1 MENASKALI
10 MAGGILIA
18 LLIIGSL
25 VLMFTSLQDYRNSE
39 EQSTKDTQVAKFNDQ
54 FEPYKKD
61 DLTLMELK
69 SVYNKIESNNKK
81 YPEYEIEFRI
91 EIEKKVQKNNLQFIY
106 AKEEND
112 GTLSDIENYSI
123 NNDLKTLEDEIKINT
138 KFKCKSVAYDND
150 NGRISKMIFEQTK
163 FSAK

>member
-18 LLIIGSL
+18 LLIIGLL

-81 YPEYEIEFRI
+81 YPEYEI
-91 EIEKKVQKNNLQFIY
+91 KNNIASVYPDINKDFKSIP
-106 AKEEND
+106 EED
-112 GTLSDIENYSI
+112 
-123 NNDLKTLEDEIKINT
+123 KING
-138 KFKCKSVAYDND
+138 KFKCIKTEYKNID
-150 NGRISKMIFEQTK
+150 GRISLMNFEK
-163 FSAK
+163 VN